1 MQRGQ
6 VDGVV
11 GSWLSL
17 ADAPGQCGLFLAG
30 CRHTA
35 PPGAGPPTSP
45 PVWRWLLLPGCPTG
59 ACPHLHLQNSP
70 GALMKAS
77 LLLETLFIQEW

>member
-6 VDGVV
+6 VGGVV

-45 PVWRWLLLPGCPTG
+45 PVWRWLLLPGCPAG